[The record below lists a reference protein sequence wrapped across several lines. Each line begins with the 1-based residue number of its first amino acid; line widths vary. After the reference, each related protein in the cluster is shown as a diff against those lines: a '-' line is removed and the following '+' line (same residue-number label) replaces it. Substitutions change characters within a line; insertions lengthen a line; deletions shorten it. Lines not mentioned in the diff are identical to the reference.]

1 MARRYD
7 HSRDELS
14 QMALDATRT
23 IVAHEGVRDL
33 STRKVAKKIGYSVGT
48 IYNLYE
54 NLDDLIVH
62 LNASTLDLL
71 YEGLRAV
78 STTGGP
84 ERQLMRL
91 AGAYIE
97 FTQQNLNLWNSLF
110 DHRLPAGQELPEW
123 YGDKVDR
130 LLALIEDIIAPIFAG
145 YEPRDCHISARVLWS
160 SLHGICS
167 LASSEKLDMVADA
180 SASQLAEQLVT
191 NYMTGLRA
199 NRAKG

>member
-14 QMALDATRT
+14 QMALDATRA
-23 IVAHEGVRDL
+23 IVAREGVRDL

-71 YEGLRAV
+71 YDALRAV
-78 STTGGP
+78 PTTGGP
-84 ERQLMRL
+84 NRRL
-91 AGAYIE
+91 LRLTEAYID

-123 YGDKVDR
+123 YGGKVSR
-130 LLALIEDIIAPIFAG
+130 LLDLIEDVIAPIFAG
-145 YEPRDCHISARVLWS
+145 SETRDCHISARVLWS

-167 LASSEKLDMVADA
+167 LASSEKLDIVANA
-180 SASQLAEQLVT
+180 SATQLAEQLVT
-191 NYMTGLRA
+191 NYMAGLRA
-199 NRAKG
+199 NRGKG